1 MYGKVWDI
9 KSNTLKSQIVAFGS
23 QQPNA
28 IEITMED
35 SIIPWGGRVKY
46 LGCYFSSPSGEVDLS
61 QSPFPQLDI
70 IRAMVIVWRA
80 RGKIIRSVL
89 CNIVCNSCAQCN
101 AHTYEQT

>member
-9 KSNTLKSQIVAFGS
+9 KFYPLKSEVFNFGG

-46 LGCYFSSPSGEVDLS
+46 LACYFSVHQVRLTSHS
-61 QSPFPQLDI
+61 QSVNC
-70 IRAMVIVWRA
+70 MVHSTA
-80 RGKIIRSVL
+80 S
-89 CNIVCNSCAQCN
+89 
-101 AHTYEQT
+101 